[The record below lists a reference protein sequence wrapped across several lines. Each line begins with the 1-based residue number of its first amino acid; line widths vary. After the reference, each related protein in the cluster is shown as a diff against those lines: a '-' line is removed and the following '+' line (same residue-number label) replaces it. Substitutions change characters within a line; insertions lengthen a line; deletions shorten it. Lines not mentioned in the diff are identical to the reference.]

1 MGEAIGQMLPYA
13 VGVMVSP
20 MPVVAMVLML
30 VTPQARANG
39 IAFVLGWI
47 LGIGLAGT
55 ILLLLAGPADVGG
68 EGEPATWVDWLKLL
82 LGLLLLLLAV
92 RQWRGRPDTDADVRM
107 PKWLTALD
115 TITPVKAAGLA
126 LLLGT
131 VNPKNLIFI
140 IGGVAAVA
148 QTGVSAGS
156 QAIAWVVFTV
166 IASVG
171 VAVPLT
177 IYLALGDRSEEKL
190 EGLKSWMIRNNT
202 AIMAVLCLV
211 VGAKLIGDAITGLS
225 G

>member
-1 MGEAIGQMLPYA
+1 
-13 VGVMVSP
+13 
-20 MPVVAMVLML
+20 
-30 VTPQARANG
+30 
-39 IAFVLGWI
+39 
-47 LGIGLAGT
+47 
-55 ILLLLAGPADVGG
+55 
-68 EGEPATWVDWLKLL
+68 
-82 LGLLLLLLAV
+82 
-92 RQWRGRPDTDADVRM
+92 M

>member
-82 LGLLLLLLAV
+82 LGA
-92 RQWRGRPDTDADVRM
+92 
-107 PKWLTALD
+107 TA
-115 TITPVKAAGLA
+115 PAAGGQA
-126 LLLGT
+126 VERKPGYRRRRTHAQVAAQPSTGSRRSRRRGWRCCSGT

-148 QTGVSAGS
+148 QTGVSAG
-156 QAIAWVVFTV
+156 
-166 IASVG
+166 
-171 VAVPLT
+171 
-177 IYLALGDRSEEKL
+177 
-190 EGLKSWMIRNNT
+190 
-202 AIMAVLCLV
+202 
-211 VGAKLIGDAITGLS
+211 
-225 G
+225 